1 MAKYNALSHSLGDG
15 DDSLEEFE
23 YYDDEFVAEDG
34 STAKPRVLTKARR
47 FSMLFALGMLT
58 SAIAANITLSFASGS
73 EFGQGVKQLKACTPT
88 LSITPV
94 SGYENSGSGT
104 FTMDAVDISGIPD
117 TCIGYD
123 FVIKVWDD
131 TTQSPL
137 KVTDTS
143 GNDTILLD
151 YVRVSM
157 LPGKDFAMVGSP
169 NAYVDILDTSTTTD
183 NQISLVYDAGA
194 LQGNISH
201 YADAKNVYKV
211 TVETF
216 ATGS

>member
-1 MAKYNALSHSLGDG
+1 MAKYNTLNHSMDDDG
-15 DDSLEEFE
+15 SSDETIE
-23 YYDDEFVAEDG
+23 YYDDEFIAEE
-34 STAKPRVLTKARR
+34 STAPTGKVLSRARR
-47 FSMLFALGMLT
+47 FSILFALGMVS
-58 SAIAANITLSFASGS
+58 SAIAANVTLSFATGS
-73 EFGQGVKQLKACTPT
+73 EFGQGVMRVKACTPT
-88 LSITPV
+88 LTIAPV

-117 TCIGYD
+117 SCIGYD

-143 GNDTILLD
+143 GNDSLLLD

-157 LPGKDFAMVGSP
+157 LAGKDFAMVGSP

-183 NQISLVYDAGA
+183 NQISLVYDPGA

-216 ATGS
+216 KTGS